1 MHDLWERIV
10 MEKVGLIL
18 EVHQENCELPLWEK
32 EIILKEV
39 VTFDPLGPSNKSVD

>member
-1 MHDLWERIV
+1 MHDIWERTV
-10 MEKVGLIL
+10 MEEVGRVL